1 MVTKP
6 IANNSKIVIDCP
18 ILILIYWF
26 PFRPFGLVRR
36 STHSATEGVS
46 LKTLPLL
53 LPCQVLCNI
62 LMHLTFQNVSPEIF
76 CKTQDLTR
84 FH

>member
-6 IANNSKIVIDCP
+6 IATASKIVIDCP

-46 LKTLPLL
+46 SKTLPLL
-53 LPCQVLCNI
+53 LPCRQVRYNV
-62 LMHLTFQNVSPEIF
+62 LMHLTFQNVRPE
-76 CKTQDLTR
+76 
-84 FH
+84 